1 MASQAHCCLVFD
13 TLSVHFDKRPVKSI
27 EYFRSK
33 LGEADDATTIGDD
46 DPAPLFVTYNTLRE
60 GREKRLRG
68 CIGTFSAGP
77 LQETLKRYALV
88 A

>member
-13 TLSVHFDKRPVKSI
+13 TLSAHFDKRSPKSI
-27 EYFRSK
+27 EYFRGK
-33 LGEADDATTIGDD
+33 LGLEEAAIGDD
-46 DPAPLFVTYNTLRE
+46 DPAPLFVTYNTLRKD
-60 GREKRLRG
+60 GEKRLRG

-77 LQETLKRYALV
+77 LEEALKRYAIV